1 MTRQRFE
8 TQSSLCPYPALPG
21 SPATSPHLVQD
32 PALLEHIEPLW
43 QCCVARAALV
53 LHCVYHHGALGAP
66 VQQQVGC
73 PQAVLE
79 IPVILDVHVVLKSP
93 AICNRKICRL
103 DTAPLL
109 TEGPRWRTSQLSH
122 Y

>member
-1 MTRQRFE
+1 MKRGPLYALTLP
-8 TQSSLCPYPALPG
+8 SLGP
-21 SPATSPHLVQD
+21 TSPHLVQD

-53 LHCVYHHGALGAP
+53 RHCVYHHGALGAP

-79 IPVILDVHVVLKSP
+79 ILVILDVHVVLKSP
-93 AICNRKICRL
+93 AICNRKTCGS
-103 DTAPLL
+103 DTAP
-109 TEGPRWRTSQLSH
+109 TFN
-122 Y
+122 